1 MFVKEGSRSSSGPR
15 SNHFF
20 LSCRLSFLLW
30 CLPRRF
36 CRKGML
42 VLRTSSNLLISQFL
56 GAFQALVPLLD
67 SPPWKRRRK
76 GQLQVFT
83 DGRWTDQEK
92 DDAHRLTKMDAQ
104 VLLCSCPFL
113 LFVAVCACD
122 CTCMCVCVCVFETQG
137 YRISTMLPPILSP
150 FVYADVR
157 ERAYVRE
164 RQGQE
169 VITSPPLL
177 FVYTCTPP
185 YGVAMWSNRQ

>member
-1 MFVKEGSRSSSGPR
+1 
-15 SNHFF
+15 
-20 LSCRLSFLLW
+20 
-30 CLPRRF
+30 
-36 CRKGML
+36 ML

-83 DGRWTDQEK
+83 DGRWIDQEK
-92 DDAHRLTKMDAQ
+92 DDVHRLTKMDAQ

-150 FVYADVR
+150 FVCADVR

-177 FVYTCTPP
+177 FVYPCTPP
-185 YGVAMWSNRQ
+185 HGVAMWSNRQ